1 MNTSN
6 AFTPGA
12 AITYN
17 MTGTGSTDN
26 RGDLFFKTQSSTNTS
41 NPLNTGAAAGL
52 EAGPVR
58 LRAQLQ
64 PGRACFPKP
73 SAAEPRPRQFDMQ
86 VVTVRSIVIG
96 SQHRAKPLAG
106 ALVNGRQ
113 EPPHGSVV
121 A

>member
-1 MNTSN
+1 MTLSPYGE
-6 AFTPGA
+6 AGTASALAGQSCRVALCLA
-12 AITYN
+12 AVI
-17 MTGTGSTDN
+17 
-26 RGDLFFKTQSSTNTS
+26 RTNT
-41 NPLNTGAAAGL
+41 PPPTGAAAGL